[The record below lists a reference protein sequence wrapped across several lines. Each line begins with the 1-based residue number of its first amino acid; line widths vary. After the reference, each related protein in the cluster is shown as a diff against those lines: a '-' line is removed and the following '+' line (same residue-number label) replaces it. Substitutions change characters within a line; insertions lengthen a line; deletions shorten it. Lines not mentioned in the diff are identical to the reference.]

1 MFGNDLVT
9 ENILEQLADLGYP
22 PLHNGVRPALSAIL
36 ALLDVHNDTSPI
48 CARIE
53 QQLKRAL
60 NLTEAFVQLAKAAAD
75 LPELFSQYRRFD
87 SAQGS
92 EGLGLGLT
100 MVKAVIER
108 HGGRILCQ
116 REWGRG
122 FTFSL
127 RLPLLDD

>member
-1 MFGNDLVT
+1 M
-9 ENILEQLADLGYP
+9 
-22 PLHNGVRPALSAIL
+22 
-36 ALLDVHNDTSPI
+36 HNDTSPI

-53 QQLKRAL
+53 QQVKYAL
-60 NLTEAFVQLAKAAAD
+60 SLTEFFVQLAKAAAD

-87 SAQGS
+87 SVRGS
-92 EGLGLGLT
+92 VGLT

-116 REWGRG
+116 REWGKG
-122 FTFSL
+122 STFSL